1 MTIATTD
8 EQKAVQES
16 IRAWARS
23 AAPIAILREGP
34 ADFWRRSWP
43 AIADLGLFAVGVP
56 ESVGGVGGQIVD
68 LAAMLEQ
75 AATELVGGPV
85 LPTILAGLVIGRSGD
100 AAAKQW
106 AAAVAE
112 GQLPVAI
119 VLEGATLAATRDA
132 DGGLVLDGDA
142 GNALGGQPGVA
153 VLVPVSP
160 DSAASTGGGTAWCLV
175 DADTPGL
182 TIEALDILDKSR
194 AVARIR
200 CEQVTVSPDRIVTG
214 VSTDLVRDL
223 AATLAAAEAAG
234 VAGWTLR
241 TAVDYAKIR
250 EQFGKPIGSFQAI
263 KHLCAEML
271 CRVEQT
277 RAAAWD
283 AAVAAED
290 ALPDP
295 DLADGA
301 VASELPISAAVAAAV
316 ALDAATANAKDCI
329 QILGGIGFTW
339 EHDAHYYLRRAVS
352 TAQFLGGAAAW
363 RARVTDLTRS
373 GARRHLTIDLSEID
387 PKAEAGRDAVRA
399 EVTALASVPETE
411 RRVALAESGYAAP
424 HWPAPYGRGAGA
436 AEQILVAEE
445 MAAAGL
451 DRPDL
456 VIGWWAV
463 PTILEHGSPE
473 QIERFALPSLRGE
486 ITWCQLFSEPG
497 AGSDLASLR
506 TSAEKVDGGWKLNG
520 QKVWTSLARE
530 ADWAICLAR
539 TDKDAPKHKGITY
552 FLLDMRTPGIRISPL
567 REITGDALFNEV
579 FLDDVFVPDECVV
592 GQVNGG
598 WKLARTT
605 LANERVAMSGGS
617 SLGKAV
623 EDLLELAGE
632 PDPVTADRLGAL
644 IAEALV
650 GSIIDLRTTL
660 RQLDGQDPGPASSVR
675 KLVGVRNRQDVA
687 EYAVELA
694 GEAGWV
700 EGPLTREFLNTRC
713 LSIAGGTTQILLTV
727 AAEHLLGLPRG

>member
-8 EQKAVQES
+8 EQRAVQES

-23 AAPIAILREGP
+23 AAPIDTLREGP
-34 ADFWRRSWP
+34 ADSWRRMWP
-43 AIADLGLFAVGVP
+43 AVADLGLFAVGVP

-85 LPTILAGLVIGRSGD
+85 LSTALASLVLGRTRG

-106 AAAVAE
+106 AAQIAEGELPCAVALD
-112 GQLPVAI
+112 GPAVSA
-119 VLEGATLAATRDA
+119 VRDA
-132 DGGLVLDGDA
+132 DGGLVLTGDA
-142 GNALGGQPGVA
+142 GFALGGEQGVA
-153 VLVPVSP
+153 VLVPAAVG
-160 DSAASTGGGTAWCLV
+160 DSADGPVWCLV
-175 DADTPGL
+175 DGAAGGLAVEAADS
-182 TIEALDILDKSR
+182 IDKSR
-194 AVARIR
+194 SLARVRLDGVAVSA
-200 CEQVTVSPDRIVTG
+200 DRIVTG
-214 VSTDLVRDL
+214 VTPELVRDL
-223 AATLAAAEAAG
+223 AATLGAAEAAG
-234 VAGWTLR
+234 VAGWCLR
-241 TAVDYAKIR
+241 TAVEYAKIR

-271 CRVEQT
+271 CRVEQA
-277 RAAAWD
+277 RAVAWD
-283 AAVAAED
+283 SAVAAED

-295 DLADGA
+295 DSDRVGGEP
-301 VASELPISAAVAAAV
+301 ELSIAAAVAASI
-316 ALDAATANAKDCI
+316 ALDAAAQTAKDCI

-339 EHDAHYYLRRAVS
+339 EHDAHFYLRRAVS
-352 TAQFLGGAAAW
+352 LRQVLGGSNVW
-363 RARVTDLTRS
+363 RARVTELTRA
-373 GARRHLTIDLSEID
+373 GARRHLSIDLSELE
-387 PKAEAGRDAVRA
+387 AERASIRA
-399 EVTALASVPETE
+399 EVAALVALPEAE

-424 HWPAPYGRGAGA
+424 HWPRPYGRGASA
-436 AEQILVAEE
+436 AEQILIGEE
-445 MAAAGL
+445 LNEAGI

-463 PTILEHGSPE
+463 PTVLEHGSPE
-473 QIERFALPSLRGE
+473 QIERFALPTLRGE
-486 ITWCQLFSEPG
+486 LTWCQLFSEPG
-497 AGSDLASLR
+497 AGSDLAALR
-506 TSAEKVDGGWKLNG
+506 TTAEKVDGGWKLNG

-552 FLLDMRTPGIRISPL
+552 FVLDMRTAGIRISPL

-579 FLDDVFVPDECVV
+579 FLDDVFVPDDCVV

-623 EDLLELAGE
+623 EELLELAGE
-632 PDPVTADRLGAL
+632 PDAVTADHLGAL

-650 GSIIDLRTTL
+650 GSLLELRTTL
-660 RQLDGQDPGPASSVR
+660 RQLDGQDPGPGSSVR
-675 KLVGVRNRQDVA
+675 KLVGVRNRQAVA
-687 EYAVELA
+687 EFAMELA
-694 GEAGWV
+694 GSDGWL

-727 AAEHLLGLPRG
+727 AAERLLGLPRD

>member
-1 MTIATTD
+1 MTIATSD

-16 IRAWARS
+16 IQAWARS

-34 ADFWRRSWP
+34 ADSWRQTWP
-43 AIADLGLFAVGVP
+43 SVAQLGLFAVGVP
-56 ESVGGVGGQIVD
+56 ESVGGVGGQVVD

-75 AATELVGGPV
+75 SAVELVGGPV
-85 LPTILAGLVIGRSGD
+85 LPTALAGLVLGRCDG
-100 AAAKQW
+100 AAAKAW
-106 AAAVAE
+106 AGQIAE
-112 GQLPVAI
+112 GELPVSV
-119 VLEGATLAATRDA
+119 VLDAPALEATPDA
-132 DGGLVLDGDA
+132 DGGLVLAGDA
-142 GNALGGQPGVA
+142 GNALGGEPGVA
-153 VLVPVSP
+153 VLVPARSGADVV
-160 DSAASTGGGTAWCLV
+160 WCLV
-175 DADTPGL
+175 DGAATGL
-182 TIEALDILDKSR
+182 TVEPLDILDKSR

-200 CEQVTVSPDRIVTG
+200 FDGVAVTPDRIVTG
-214 VSTDLVRDL
+214 VAPDLVRDL
-223 AATLAAAEAAG
+223 AATLVAAEAAG
-234 VAGWTLR
+234 VAGWSLR
-241 TAVDYAKIR
+241 TAVEYAKIR

-271 CRVEQT
+271 CRVEQA
-277 RAAAWD
+277 RAVAWD

-295 DLADGA
+295 DTGRSGT
-301 VASELPISAAVAAAV
+301 SELPVAAAVAAAV
-316 ALDAATANAKDCI
+316 ALDAAVQNAKDCI

-339 EHDAHYYLRRAVS
+339 EHDAHFYLRRAVS
-352 TAQFLGGAAAW
+352 NKQFLRGSNVW
-363 RARVTDLTRS
+363 RARVTELTRA
-373 GARRHLTIDLSEID
+373 GARRHLTIDLSDLESERAAI
-387 PKAEAGRDAVRA
+387 RD
-399 EVTALASVPETE
+399 EVAALAAVPE
-411 RRVALAESGYAAP
+411 RSAESRSPSPGTPRRTGRVRTA
-424 HWPAPYGRGAGA
+424 RGASA
-436 AEQILVAEE
+436 AEQILIAEE
-445 MAAAGL
+445 MAAAGVE
-451 DRPDL
+451 RPDL

-463 PTILEHGSPE
+463 PTVLEHGSPE
-473 QIERFALPSLRGE
+473 QIERFALPTLRGE

-506 TSAEKVDGGWKLNG
+506 TVAEKVDGGWKLNG

-530 ADWAICLAR
+530 ADWGICLAR

-552 FLLDMRTPGIRISPL
+552 FVLDMKTPGIRISPL

-579 FLDDVFVPDECVV
+579 FLDDVFIPDDCVV
-592 GQVNGG
+592 GEVNGG

-632 PDPVTADRLGAL
+632 PDAVTADHLGAL
-644 IAEALV
+644 ISEALV
-650 GSIIDLRTTL
+650 GSLLELRTTL

-675 KLVGVRNRQDVA
+675 KLVGVRNRQGVA
-687 EYAVELA
+687 EFAVELA

-727 AAEHLLGLPRG
+727 AAEQLLGLPRG

>member
-34 ADFWRRSWP
+34 ADSWRRSWS

-56 ESVGGVGGQIVD
+56 ESVGGVGGQVVD

-85 LPTILAGLVIGRSGD
+85 LPTALAGLVIGRSGT

-106 AAAVAE
+106 AAAIAE
-112 GQLPVAI
+112 GQLPVAV
-119 VLEGATLAATRDA
+119 VLEAPDLAATPDA
-132 DGGLVLDGDA
+132 DGGLVLSGDA

-153 VLVPVSP
+153 VLVP
-160 DSAASTGGGTAWCLV
+160 ASTADGTAWCLV

-182 TIEALDILDKSR
+182 TVETLDILDKSR
-194 AVARIR
+194 AAARVRCAQVA
-200 CEQVTVSPDRIVTG
+200 VSPDRIVTG
-214 VSTDLVRDL
+214 ISTGLVRDL

-234 VAGWTLR
+234 VAGWTLH
-241 TAVDYAKIR
+241 TAVEYAKIR

-271 CRVEQT
+271 CRVEQA
-277 RAAAWD
+277 RAVAWD
-283 AAVAAED
+283 AASAAED

-295 DLADGA
+295 DLAAAGA
-301 VASELPISAAVAAAV
+301 AASELPISAAVAGAV

-352 TAQFLGGAAAW
+352 TAQFLGGAVAW
-363 RARVTDLTRS
+363 RARVTDLTRA
-373 GARRHLTIDLSEID
+373 GARRHLAIDLSEID
-387 PKAEAGRDAVRA
+387 PTVEAGRFAVRT
-399 EVTALASVPETE
+399 EVAALAAVPESE
-411 RRVALAESGYAAP
+411 RRIALAESGYAAP
-424 HWPAPYGRGAGA
+424 HWPTPYGRSAGA
-436 AEQILVAEE
+436 AEQILIAEE
-445 MAAAGL
+445 MSAVGL
-451 DRPDL
+451 ERPDL

-463 PTILEHGSPE
+463 PTVLEHGSPE

-520 QKVWTSLARE
+520 QKVWTSLAME

-539 TDKDAPKHKGITY
+539 TDRDAPKHKGITY
-552 FLLDMRTPGIRISPL
+552 FVLDMKTPGIRISPL

-623 EDLLELAGE
+623 EELLELAGD

-687 EYAVELA
+687 EFAVDLA

>member
-16 IRAWARS
+16 IQAWARS
-23 AAPIAILREGP
+23 ATPVAILREGP
-34 ADFWRRSWP
+34 ADFWRQSWP
-43 AIADLGLFAVGVP
+43 SMAALGLFAVGVP

-75 AATELVGGPV
+75 AATELVGGPI
-85 LPTILAGLVIGRSGD
+85 LPTALAGVVLGRGAG

-106 AAAVAE
+106 AGQIAE
-112 GQLPVAI
+112 GDLPISV
-119 VLEGATLAATRDA
+119 VLDAASLSAASDA
-132 DGGLVLDGDA
+132 DGGLVLSGDA
-142 GNALGGQPGVA
+142 GNALGGEPGVS
-153 VLVPVSP
+153 VLVPIRTG
-160 DSAASTGGGTAWCLV
+160 DSAGDTVWCLV
-175 DADTPGL
+175 DGSAPGL
-182 TIEALDILDKSR
+182 TVEPLDILDKSR
-194 AVARIR
+194 GTARVR
-200 CEQVTVSPDRIVTG
+200 CEGVVVSPDRV
-214 VSTDLVRDL
+214 VSGIAPELVRDL

-234 VAGWTLR
+234 VAGWSLH
-241 TAVDYAKIR
+241 TAVEYAKIR

-271 CRVEQT
+271 CRVEQA
-277 RAAAWD
+277 RAVAWD
-283 AAVAAED
+283 AAVAAEE

-295 DLADGA
+295 DTGHSGT
-301 VASELPISAAVAAAV
+301 SELPIAAAVAAAV
-316 ALDAATANAKDCI
+316 ALDAAVQNAKDCI
-329 QILGGIGFTW
+329 QVLGGIGFTW
-339 EHDAHYYLRRAVS
+339 EHDAHFYLRRAVS
-352 TAQFLGGAAAW
+352 LKQFLGGSNVW
-363 RARVTDLTRS
+363 RARVTELTRA
-373 GARRHLTIDLSEID
+373 GARRHLTIDLSELD
-387 PKAEAGRDAVRA
+387 PQAESGRAAIRDDVA
-399 EVTALASVPETE
+399 ALAAVPEAE
-411 RRVALAESGYAAP
+411 RRVAVAESGYAAP
-424 HWPAPYGRGAGA
+424 HWPRPYGRGASA
-436 AEQILVAEE
+436 AEQILIAEE
-445 MAAAGL
+445 MAAAGV

-463 PTILEHGSPE
+463 PTVLEHGSPE
-473 QIERFALPSLRGE
+473 QIERFALPTLRGE

-506 TSAEKVDGGWKLNG
+506 TTAEKVDGGWKLNG

-530 ADWAICLAR
+530 ADWGICLAR
-539 TDKDAPKHKGITY
+539 TDKDAPKHRGITY
-552 FLLDMRTPGIRISPL
+552 FLLDMRTAGIRISPL

-579 FLDDVFVPDECVV
+579 FLDDVFIPDECVV

-623 EDLLELAGE
+623 EELLELAGE
-632 PDPVTADRLGAL
+632 PDAVTADHLGAL

-650 GSIIDLRTTL
+650 GSLLELRTTL

-675 KLVGVRNRQDVA
+675 KLVGVRNRQGVA
-687 EYAVELA
+687 EFAVELA

>member
-16 IRAWARS
+16 IQAWARS
-23 AAPIAILREGP
+23 ATPVAILREGP
-34 ADFWRRSWP
+34 ADFWRQSWSSM
-43 AIADLGLFAVGVP
+43 AELGLFAVGVP
-56 ESVGGVGGQIVD
+56 DSVGGVGGQIVD

-75 AATELVGGPV
+75 AATELVGGPI
-85 LPTILAGLVIGRSGD
+85 LPTALAGLVLGRSAG
-100 AAAKQW
+100 ATAKQW
-106 AAAVAE
+106 AGQIAE
-112 GQLPVAI
+112 GDLPISV
-119 VLEGATLAATRDA
+119 VLDADALSAVSDA
-132 DGGLVLDGDA
+132 DGGLVLRGDA
-142 GNALGGQPGVA
+142 GNALGGEPGVA
-153 VLVPVSP
+153 VLVPVRVG
-160 DSAASTGGGTAWCLV
+160 DSAADTVWCLV
-175 DADTPGL
+175 DGDAPGL
-182 TIEALDILDKSR
+182 TVEPLDILDKSR
-194 AVARIR
+194 GTARVR
-200 CEQVTVSPDRIVTG
+200 CEDVVVSADRIVAG
-214 VSTDLVRDL
+214 VAPGLVRDL

-234 VAGWTLR
+234 VAGWSLR
-241 TAVDYAKIR
+241 VVVEYAKIR

-271 CRVEQT
+271 CRVEQA
-277 RAAAWD
+277 RAVAWD

-295 DLADGA
+295 DTGHSGD
-301 VASELPISAAVAAAV
+301 SELPIAAAVAAAV
-316 ALDAATANAKDCI
+316 ALDAAVSNAKDCI

-339 EHDAHYYLRRAVS
+339 EHDAHFYLRRAVS
-352 TAQFLGGAAAW
+352 LRQFLGGSNIW
-363 RARVTDLTRS
+363 RARVTELTRS
-373 GARRHLTIDLSEID
+373 GARRHLTIDLSELD
-387 PKAEAGRDAVRA
+387 PKAEAGRAAIRD
-399 EVTALASVPETE
+399 EVAALAAVPEAE
-411 RRVALAESGYAAP
+411 RRVAVAESGYAAP
-424 HWPAPYGRGAGA
+424 HWPRPYGRGASA
-436 AEQILVAEE
+436 AEQILIAEE
-445 MAAAGL
+445 MASAGV

-463 PTILEHGSPE
+463 PTVLEHGSPE
-473 QIERFALPSLRGE
+473 QIERFALPTLRGE

-506 TSAEKVDGGWKLNG
+506 TTAEKVDGGWKLNG

-530 ADWAICLAR
+530 ADWGICLAR

-552 FLLDMRTPGIRISPL
+552 FLLDMRTAGIRISPL

-579 FLDDVFVPDECVV
+579 FLDDVFIPDECVV

-623 EDLLELAGE
+623 EELLELAGD
-632 PDPVTADRLGAL
+632 PDPVTADHLGAL
-644 IAEALV
+644 ISEALV
-650 GSIIDLRTTL
+650 GSLLELRTTL

-675 KLVGVRNRQDVA
+675 KLVGVRNRQGVA
-687 EYAVELA
+687 EFAVELA

>member
-16 IRAWARS
+16 IQAWARS
-23 AAPIAILREGP
+23 ATPVAILREGP

-43 AIADLGLFAVGVP
+43 AVAGLGLFAVGVP
-56 ESVGGVGGQIVD
+56 ESVGGVGGQLVD
-68 LAAMLEQ
+68 LAAMVEQ
-75 AATELVGGPV
+75 AAAELVGGPV
-85 LPTILAGLVIGRSGD
+85 LSTALAGVVLGRSRG

-106 AAAVAE
+106 AGRIAE
-112 GQLPVAI
+112 GELPTAV
-119 VLEGATLAATRDA
+119 VLDAGPITATADA
-132 DGGLVLDGDA
+132 DGGLVLHGDG
-142 GNALGGQPGVA
+142 GSALGAEPGVA
-153 VLVPVSP
+153 VLLPVP
-160 DSAASTGGGTAWCLV
+160 GGDGDPVWCLV
-175 DADTPGL
+175 DPDAPGL
-182 TIEALDILDKSR
+182 SVERLDILDKSR
-194 AVARIR
+194 GVARVH
-200 CEQVTVSPDRIVTG
+200 CDGVVVAADRIVSG
-214 VSTDLVRDL
+214 VAPTLVRDL

-234 VAGWTLR
+234 VAGWTLN
-241 TAVDYAKIR
+241 TAVEYAKIR

-271 CRVEQT
+271 CRAEQA
-277 RAAAWD
+277 RAVAWD

-295 DLADGA
+295 DAGDAGE
-301 VASELPISAAVAAAV
+301 SELPVAAAVAAAV
-316 ALDAATANAKDCI
+316 ALDAAVANAKDCI
-329 QILGGIGFTW
+329 QVLGGIGFTW
-339 EHDAHYYLRRAVS
+339 EHDAHFYLRRAVS
-352 TAQFLGGAAAW
+352 NRQFLGGSNRW
-363 RARVTDLTRS
+363 RARVTELTRS
-373 GARRHLTIDLSEID
+373 GARRHLTIDLSELESERSAI
-387 PKAEAGRDAVRA
+387 RD
-399 EVTALASVPETE
+399 EVAALAAVPQAE

-424 HWPAPYGRGAGA
+424 HWPRPYGRGASA

-445 MAAAGL
+445 MAAAGVE
-451 DRPDL
+451 RPDL

-463 PTILEHGSPE
+463 PTVLEHGSPE
-473 QIERFALPSLRGE
+473 QIERFALPTLRGE

-506 TSAEKVDGGWKLNG
+506 TVAEKVDGGWKLNG

-530 ADWAICLAR
+530 ADWGICLAR

-552 FLLDMRTPGIRISPL
+552 FLLDMRAPGIRISPL

-579 FLDDVFVPDECVV
+579 FLDDVFVPDDCVV

-598 WKLARTT
+598 WRLARTT

-623 EDLLELAGE
+623 EELLELAGD
-632 PDPVTADRLGAL
+632 PDPVTADHLGAL

-650 GSIIDLRTTL
+650 GSLLELRTTL

-675 KLVGVRNRQDVA
+675 KLVGVRNRQAVA
-687 EYAVELA
+687 EFAVELA